1 MDLRDVPL
9 EWYCEMSE
17 GASEFSGFMLRG
29 LYAAHIKRLFESFPV
44 VALVGP
50 RQCGKTTLALE
61 IGAAENPVFE
71 ENRFDLESPSSR
83 ARLENPEQALG
94 PLRGLVV
101 IDEIQHQPDLF
112 PLLRVLA
119 DRPGTPARFLIPG
132 SASPWLIKGVS
143 ESLAGRVAMVEMG
156 GFDLTETGSDQWRN
170 LWLRGGFPRSYL
182 ASSDAASFEW
192 REQFVQTFLTL
203 DLPQLGITIPPP
215 QMRRFWIMMAHY
227 HAQTWNSSEI
237 AGSLGI
243 SDKTARHYLDILTGA
258 FMVRQLLPWTEN
270 VGKRLR
276 RAPKVY
282 LRDSGIFHSLM
293 GMPGWVALESNPK
306 LGASWEGFALEQ
318 TLRAWNVP
326 NGEAFYWSVHNGPE
340 MDLLLFRGGKRIGV
354 EFKFADAPVATRSM
368 QSAKELLH
376 LDRVIVIY
384 PGTARYPMGDEI
396 EALPI
401 AAMAANPPEALT
413 AA

>member
-1 MDLRDVPL
+1 MVRRIYV
-9 EWYCEMSE
+9 E
-17 GASEFSGFMLRG
+17 
-29 LYAAHIKRLFESFPV
+29 HIKELFTQFPV

-61 IGAAENPVFE
+61 VGDAQNPTPE
-71 ENRFDLESPSSR
+71 ENRFDLESPASR
-83 ARLENPEQALG
+83 ARLENPEQVLG
-94 PLRGLVV
+94 RLRGLVL
-101 IDEIQHQPDLF
+101 IDEIQLQPDLF

-119 DRPGTPARFLIPG
+119 DRPGTPAHFLILG

-143 ESLAGRVAMVEMG
+143 ESLAGRVAFVEMT
-156 GFDLTETGSDQWRN
+156 GFDLTETGPVHWRD

-182 ASSDAASFEW
+182 AASDSASFGW

-203 DLPQLGITIPPP
+203 DLPQLGIAIPPS
-215 QMRRFWIMMAHY
+215 QMRRFWMMMAHY

-293 GMPGWVALESNPK
+293 SLPGWAALEAHPK

-318 TLRAWNVP
+318 TLHAWKVP
-326 NGEAFYWSVHNGPE
+326 TGEAFYWAVHNGPE
-340 MDLLLFRGGKRIGV
+340 VDLLLFSGGKRVGV

-368 QSAKELLH
+368 RTARELLR
-376 LDRVIVIY
+376 LDRIIVVY
-384 PGTARYPMGDEI
+384 PGSARYALDDGM
-396 EALPI
+396 EALPMSDI
-401 AAMAANPPEALT
+401 LSAAPVSATQPVS
-413 AA
+413 

>member
-1 MDLRDVPL
+1 MRIW
-9 EWYCEMSE
+9 WYYENSE
-17 GASEFSGFMLRG
+17 YNSDISHFMQRPV
-29 LYAAHIKRLFESFPV
+29 YAAHIKRLLEQFPV

-61 IGAAENPVFE
+61 VGAERNPAFE
-71 ENRFDLESPSSR
+71 ENRFDLESPASR
-83 ARLENPEQALG
+83 ARLENPEQALSH
-94 PLRGLVV
+94 LRGLVV
-101 IDEIQHQPDLF
+101 IDEIQHQPELF

-119 DRPGTPARFLIPG
+119 DRPGMPAQFLVLG
-132 SASPWLIKGVS
+132 SASPWLLKGVS
-143 ESLAGRVAMVEMG
+143 ESLAGRVAVVEMG
-156 GFDLTETGSDQWRN
+156 GFDLTETGPENWRD

-182 ASSDAASFEW
+182 ATSDAASFEW

-203 DLPQLGITIPPP
+203 DLPQLGITIPSA

-227 HAQTWNSSEI
+227 HAQTWNSAEI

-293 GMPGWVALESNPK
+293 SLPGWATLESHPK

-318 TLRAWNVP
+318 TLRAWKVP
-326 NGEAFYWSVHNGPE
+326 NGEAFYWAVHNGPE

-368 QSAKELLH
+368 RAAKKLLR
-376 LDRVIVIY
+376 LDRIIVIY
-384 PGTARYPMGDEI
+384 PGTARYQMGDGM
-396 EALPI
+396 EAMSI
-401 AAMAANPPEALT
+401 ADMIANPPEVAV
-413 AA
+413 AAS